1 MEHPDA
7 EILAAVAMGQS
18 ADEATFAHLKQCEV
32 CRTEVAELTS
42 LAAALPAARAATADL
57 VAPPDTVWD
66 RITAELDQHDSAVPA
81 PTASAPPAPAV
92 PSPAPAVPAHTAPA
106 AAEVIP
112 LRRATARPSG
122 LRRYLPVAAA
132 AAVEGLVVGGLLGR
146 WSAQEPV
153 PAATVVSR
161 ASLDTLD
168 TKTVR
173 GEADLVKVGSDLSLR
188 ITAAPMTPDTG
199 GYLEV
204 WLINKDLTRMVSIGV
219 MNPSRSDQSFEIA
232 PDLIAAGYVIVDISR
247 EKLDDKPQH
256 SGDSLVRGVLA

>member
-42 LAAALPAARAATADL
+42 LAAALPAATADL

-81 PTASAPPAPAV
+81 P
-92 PSPAPAVPAHTAPA
+92 AVPAHTAPA

-112 LRRATARPSG
+112 LRRATARPSD

-132 AAVEGLVVGGLLGR
+132 AAVAGLVVGGLLGR

-188 ITAAPMTPDTG
+188 ITAAPMSPDTG

-219 MNPSRSDQSFEIA
+219 MSPGRNDQSFEIA

>member
-81 PTASAPPAPAV
+81 P
-92 PSPAPAVPAHTAPA
+92 AVPAPTAPA

-132 AAVEGLVVGGLLGR
+132 AAVAGLVVGGLLGR

-188 ITAAPMTPDTG
+188 ISAAPMSPDTG

-219 MNPSRSDQSFEIA
+219 MSPGRNDQSFEIA

>member
-81 PTASAPPAPAV
+81 P
-92 PSPAPAVPAHTAPA
+92 AVPAHTAPA

-132 AAVEGLVVGGLLGR
+132 AAVAGLVVGGLLGR

-188 ITAAPMTPDTG
+188 ITAAPMSPDTG

-219 MNPSRSDQSFEIA
+219 MSPGRNDQSFEIA

-247 EKLDDKPQH
+247 EKLDNKPQH

>member
-42 LAAALPAARAATADL
+42 LAAALPAATADL
-57 VAPPDTVWD
+57 VAPPDAVWD
-66 RITAELDQHDSAVPA
+66 RITAELDQHDSAV
-81 PTASAPPAPAV
+81 
-92 PSPAPAVPAHTAPA
+92 PAPAVPAHTAPA

-112 LRRATARPSG
+112 LRRATARPSD

-132 AAVEGLVVGGLLGR
+132 AAVAGLVVGGLLGR

-153 PAATVVSR
+153 PAATLVSR

-188 ITAAPMTPDTG
+188 ISAAPMSPDTG

-219 MNPSRSDQSFEIA
+219 MSPGRNDQSFEIA

>member
-66 RITAELDQHDSAVPA
+66 RITAELDQDDSAVPA
-81 PTASAPPAPAV
+81 P
-92 PSPAPAVPAHTAPA
+92 AVPAPTAPA

-132 AAVEGLVVGGLLGR
+132 AAVAGLVVGGLLGR

-219 MNPSRSDQSFEIA
+219 MSPGRNDQSFEIA

-247 EKLDDKPQH
+247 EKLDNKPQH

>member
-18 ADEATFAHLKQCEV
+18 ADEATVAHLEQCEV
-32 CRTEVAELTS
+32 CRTEVAELAS
-42 LAAALPAARAATADL
+42 LAAALPATRAATTDL

-66 RITAELDQHDSAVPA
+66 RITAELDQDDSAV
-81 PTASAPPAPAV
+81 
-92 PSPAPAVPAHTAPA
+92 PAPAVPAHTAPA

-132 AAVEGLVVGGLLGR
+132 AAVAGLVVGGLLGR

-188 ITAAPMTPDTG
+188 ISAAPMSPDTG

-219 MNPSRSDQSFEIA
+219 MSPGRNDQSFEIA

>member
-1 MEHPDA
+1 MEHPDV

-18 ADEATFAHLKQCEV
+18 ADEATFAHLEQCEV
-32 CRTEVAELTS
+32 CRTEVAELAS

-66 RITAELDQHDSAVPA
+66 RITAELDQDDSAVPA
-81 PTASAPPAPAV
+81 A
-92 PSPAPAVPAHTAPA
+92 AVPAPTAPA

-132 AAVEGLVVGGLLGR
+132 AAVAGLVVGGLLGR

-219 MNPSRSDQSFEIA
+219 MSPGRNDQSFEIA

-247 EKLDDKPQH
+247 EKLDNKPQH

>member
-81 PTASAPPAPAV
+81 PAG
-92 PSPAPAVPAHTAPA
+92 PAHSAPA

-132 AAVEGLVVGGLLGR
+132 AAVAGLVVGGLLGR

-204 WLINKDLTRMVSIGV
+204 WLINKDLTRMVSSGV
-219 MNPSRSDQSFEIA
+219 MSPGRNGQSFEVA

>member
-81 PTASAPPAPAV
+81 P
-92 PSPAPAVPAHTAPA
+92 AVPAHTAPA

-132 AAVEGLVVGGLLGR
+132 AAVAGLVVGGLLGR

-219 MNPSRSDQSFEIA
+219 MSPGRNDQSFEIA

>member
-57 VAPPDTVWD
+57 VAPSDAVWD
-66 RITAELDQHDSAVPA
+66 RITAELDQDDSAVPA
-81 PTASAPPAPAV
+81 P
-92 PSPAPAVPAHTAPA
+92 AVPAPTAPA

-132 AAVEGLVVGGLLGR
+132 AAVAGLVVGGLLGR

-219 MNPSRSDQSFEIA
+219 MSPGRNDQSFEIA

>member
-18 ADEATFAHLKQCEV
+18 ADEATLAHLEQCEV
-32 CRTEVAELTS
+32 CRTEVAELAS

-57 VAPPDTVWD
+57 VAPPDAVWD
-66 RITAELDQHDSAVPA
+66 RITAELDQHDSAV
-81 PTASAPPAPAV
+81 
-92 PSPAPAVPAHTAPA
+92 PAPAVPAHTAPA

-132 AAVEGLVVGGLLGR
+132 AAVAGLVVGGLLGR

-188 ITAAPMTPDTG
+188 ISAAPMSPDTG

-219 MNPSRSDQSFEIA
+219 MSPGRNDQSFEIA

-247 EKLDDKPQH
+247 EKLDNKPQH

>member
-18 ADEATFAHLKQCEV
+18 ADEATFAHLEQCEV

-57 VAPPDTVWD
+57 VAPPDAVWD
-66 RITAELDQHDSAVPA
+66 RITAELDQDDSAVPA
-81 PTASAPPAPAV
+81 P
-92 PSPAPAVPAHTAPA
+92 AVPAPTAPA

-132 AAVEGLVVGGLLGR
+132 AAVAGLVVGGLLGR

-219 MNPSRSDQSFEIA
+219 MSPGRNDQSFEIA

-247 EKLDDKPQH
+247 EKLDNKPQH

>member
-66 RITAELDQHDSAVPA
+66 RITAELDQDDSAV
-81 PTASAPPAPAV
+81 
-92 PSPAPAVPAHTAPA
+92 PAPAVPAHTAPA

-132 AAVEGLVVGGLLGR
+132 AAVAGLVVGGLLGR

-188 ITAAPMTPDTG
+188 ISAAPMSPDTG

-219 MNPSRSDQSFEIA
+219 MSPGRNDQSFEIA

>member
-18 ADEATFAHLKQCEV
+18 ADEATFAHLEQCEV
-32 CRTEVAELTS
+32 CRTEVAELAS
-42 LAAALPAARAATADL
+42 LAAALPAARAATTDL

-66 RITAELDQHDSAVPA
+66 RITAELDQDDSAVPA
-81 PTASAPPAPAV
+81 A
-92 PSPAPAVPAHTAPA
+92 AVPAPTAPA

-132 AAVEGLVVGGLLGR
+132 AAVAGLVVGGLLGR

>member
-1 MEHPDA
+1 MEHPDV

-18 ADEATFAHLKQCEV
+18 ADEATFAHLEQCEV

-57 VAPPDTVWD
+57 VAPPDAVWD
-66 RITAELDQHDSAVPA
+66 RITAELDQHDSAV
-81 PTASAPPAPAV
+81 
-92 PSPAPAVPAHTAPA
+92 PAPAVPAHTAPA

-132 AAVEGLVVGGLLGR
+132 AAVAGLVVGGLLGR

-219 MNPSRSDQSFEIA
+219 MSPGRNDQSFEIA

-247 EKLDDKPQH
+247 EKLDNKPQH

>member
-81 PTASAPPAPAV
+81 P
-92 PSPAPAVPAHTAPA
+92 AVPAHTAPA

-112 LRRATARPSG
+112 LRRATARPSD

-132 AAVEGLVVGGLLGR
+132 AAVAGLVVGGLLGR

-188 ITAAPMTPDTG
+188 ITAAPMSPDTG

-219 MNPSRSDQSFEIA
+219 MSPGRNDQSFEIA

>member
-42 LAAALPAARAATADL
+42 LAAALPAATADL
-57 VAPPDTVWD
+57 VAPPDAVWD
-66 RITAELDQHDSAVPA
+66 RITAELDQHDSAV
-81 PTASAPPAPAV
+81 
-92 PSPAPAVPAHTAPA
+92 PAPAVPAHTAPA

-132 AAVEGLVVGGLLGR
+132 AAVAGLVVGGLLGR

-153 PAATVVSR
+153 PAATLVSR

-188 ITAAPMTPDTG
+188 ISAAPMSPDTG

>member
-42 LAAALPAARAATADL
+42 LAAALPAATADL

-66 RITAELDQHDSAVPA
+66 RITAELDQHDSAV
-81 PTASAPPAPAV
+81 
-92 PSPAPAVPAHTAPA
+92 PAPAVPAHTAPA

-132 AAVEGLVVGGLLGR
+132 AAVAGLVVGGLLGR

-188 ITAAPMTPDTG
+188 ISAAPMSPDTG

-219 MNPSRSDQSFEIA
+219 MSPGRNDQSFEIA

>member
-7 EILAAVAMGQS
+7 EILAAVALGQS
-18 ADEATFAHLKQCEV
+18 ADEATLAHLEQCEV

-57 VAPPDTVWD
+57 VAPSDAVWD
-66 RITAELDQHDSAVPA
+66 RITSELDHDSAVPA

-92 PSPAPAVPAHTAPA
+92 PSPAAAVPAPNAPA

-112 LRRATARPSG
+112 LRRAAARPSG

-132 AAVEGLVVGGLLGR
+132 AAVAGLVVGGLLGR

-219 MNPSRSDQSFEIA
+219 MSPGRNDQSFEIA

-247 EKLDDKPQH
+247 EKLDNKPQH

>member
-32 CRTEVAELTS
+32 CRTEVAELAS

-57 VAPPDTVWD
+57 VAPSDAVWD
-66 RITAELDQHDSAVPA
+66 RITSELDHDSAVPA
-81 PTASAPPAPAV
+81 P
-92 PSPAPAVPAHTAPA
+92 AVPAPTAPA

-132 AAVEGLVVGGLLGR
+132 AAVAGLVVGGLLGR

-188 ITAAPMTPDTG
+188 ISAAPMSPDTG

-219 MNPSRSDQSFEIA
+219 MSPGRNDQSFEIA

>member
-42 LAAALPAARAATADL
+42 LAAALPAATADL
-57 VAPPDTVWD
+57 VAPPDAVWD

-81 PTASAPPAPAV
+81 P
-92 PSPAPAVPAHTAPA
+92 AVPAPTAPA

-132 AAVEGLVVGGLLGR
+132 AAVAGLVVGGLLGR

-188 ITAAPMTPDTG
+188 ISAAPMSPDTG

-219 MNPSRSDQSFEIA
+219 MSPGRNDQSFEIA

>member
-81 PTASAPPAPAV
+81 P
-92 PSPAPAVPAHTAPA
+92 AVPAHTAPA

-132 AAVEGLVVGGLLGR
+132 AAVAGLVVGGLLGR

-188 ITAAPMTPDTG
+188 ISAAPMSPDTG

-219 MNPSRSDQSFEIA
+219 MSPGRNDQSFEIA

>member
-42 LAAALPAARAATADL
+42 LAAALPAARVATADL

-81 PTASAPPAPAV
+81 P
-92 PSPAPAVPAHTAPA
+92 AVPAHTAPA

-112 LRRATARPSG
+112 LRRATARPSD

-132 AAVEGLVVGGLLGR
+132 AAVAGLVVGGLLGR

-153 PAATVVSR
+153 PAATLVSR

-188 ITAAPMTPDTG
+188 ISAAPMSPDTG

-247 EKLDDKPQH
+247 EKLDNKPQH

>member
-132 AAVEGLVVGGLLGR
+132 AAVAGLVVGGLLGR

-219 MNPSRSDQSFEIA
+219 MSPGRNDQSFEIA

-247 EKLDDKPQH
+247 EKLDNKPQH

>member
-1 MEHPDA
+1 LLG
-7 EILAAVAMGQS
+7 IG
-18 ADEATFAHLKQCEV
+18 
-32 CRTEVAELTS
+32 
-42 LAAALPAARAATADL
+42 
-57 VAPPDTVWD
+57 
-66 RITAELDQHDSAVPA
+66 LDS
-81 PTASAPPAPAV
+81 S
-92 PSPAPAVPAHTAPA
+92 
-106 AAEVIP
+106 EVIP

-132 AAVEGLVVGGLLGR
+132 AAVAGLVVGGLLGR

-188 ITAAPMTPDTG
+188 ISAAPMSPDTG

-219 MNPSRSDQSFEIA
+219 MSPGRNDQSFEIA

>member
-1 MEHPDA
+1 MEHPDV

-18 ADEATFAHLKQCEV
+18 ADEATLAHLKQCEV
-32 CRTEVAELTS
+32 CRTEVAELAS

-57 VAPPDTVWD
+57 VAPSDAVWD
-66 RITAELDQHDSAVPA
+66 RITSELDHDSAVPA
-81 PTASAPPAPAV
+81 P
-92 PSPAPAVPAHTAPA
+92 AVPAPTAPA

-132 AAVEGLVVGGLLGR
+132 AAVAGLVVGGLLGR

-188 ITAAPMTPDTG
+188 ISAAPMSPDTG

-219 MNPSRSDQSFEIA
+219 MSPGRNDQSFEIA